1 MNHDLE
7 QQTLAYWELMQK
19 VNAPTTE
26 SFTTVGKAIRF
37 CVTTINKL
45 GPHCQLK
52 HQVQKLLQEI
62 ICRPE

>member
-7 QQTLAYWELMQK
+7 QRTLAYWKLMQK

-37 CVTTINKL
+37 CVTTIDRL
-45 GPHCQLK
+45 GPHHRLK
-52 HQVQKLLQEI
+52 SRIQSLLQEI
-62 ICRPE
+62 ICRQE